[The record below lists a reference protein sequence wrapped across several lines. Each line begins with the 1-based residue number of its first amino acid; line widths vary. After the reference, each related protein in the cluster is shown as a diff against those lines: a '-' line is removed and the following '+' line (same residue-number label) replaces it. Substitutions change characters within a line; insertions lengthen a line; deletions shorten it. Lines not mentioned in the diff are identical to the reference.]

1 MEKITEDD
9 VVRHYISLVTQEC
22 KDSYKGL
29 ELEDR
34 IAEGALALIHAIR
47 TYKVQYGC
55 FEEYML
61 LQLKFIM
68 RDKNKEAWKARKL
81 ESLLSLDAPLFN
93 NNTTFSALSNFLGSN
108 SHDETVF
115 EVNYFIE
122 NLSIIEKR
130 VVLHLIED
138 RDLIK
143 ISRHLGVSVSQIQ
156 HIIEN
161 IQNKVELYMNGY

>member
-68 RDKNKEAWKARKL
+68 RDKIKRHGRQGSW
-81 ESLLSLDAPLFN
+81 SLCSL
-93 NNTTFSALSNFLGSN
+93 
-108 SHDETVF
+108 
-115 EVNYFIE
+115 
-122 NLSIIEKR
+122 
-130 VVLHLIED
+130 
-138 RDLIK
+138 
-143 ISRHLGVSVSQIQ
+143 
-156 HIIEN
+156 
-161 IQNKVELYMNGY
+161 